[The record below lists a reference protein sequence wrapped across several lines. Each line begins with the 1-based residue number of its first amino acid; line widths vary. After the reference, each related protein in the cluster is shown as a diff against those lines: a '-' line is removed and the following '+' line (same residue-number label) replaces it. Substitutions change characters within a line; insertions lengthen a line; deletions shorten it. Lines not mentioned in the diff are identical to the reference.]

1 MPGNS
6 KHATV
11 SKNGCKIL
19 VIGHSHVKRIRR
31 IDFNK
36 DIRNEKSYICSF
48 NGAVIKQLDHC
59 IIPSLV
65 YEKPEAFI
73 IHGGT
78 NNILYNAIKIDSN
91 CRCHGLYFVNINLKK
106 LGLNAFLRRINN
118 ILGDLCVINGFGF
131 ICRDMI
137 TTKYR

>member
-78 NNILYNAIKIDSN
+78 NNILYNASYKVGIPSRLIQIVDAMIFISSVLIKKS
-91 CRCHGLYFVNINLKK
+91 
-106 LGLNAFLRRINN
+106 
-118 ILGDLCVINGFGF
+118 
-131 ICRDMI
+131 
-137 TTKYR
+137 